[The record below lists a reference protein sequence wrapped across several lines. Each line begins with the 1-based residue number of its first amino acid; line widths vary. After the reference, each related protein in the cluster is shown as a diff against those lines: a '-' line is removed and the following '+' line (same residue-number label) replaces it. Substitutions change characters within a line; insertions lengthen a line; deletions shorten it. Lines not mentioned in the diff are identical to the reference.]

1 MSGARPDVEQH
12 LTGAAAPPGANG
24 DLLFEAPWEARV
36 FGMAHALCDAG
47 LFRWAEFQAA
57 LIEEIARWER
67 EEAGAGGTYR
77 YYERFQ
83 AALETL
89 LDRLGPASGAQLAA
103 RAAALAARPHGHDH
117 HHDHAHDD
125 HDH

>member
-1 MSGARPDVEQH
+1 MSTARPDVEQH
-12 LTGAAAPPGANG
+12 LTGAAAPPSANG
-24 DLLFEAPWEARV
+24 ELLFEAPWEARV

-47 LFRWAEFQAA
+47 LFRWPEFQAA

-67 EEAGAGGTYR
+67 EDAGASGVYR

-83 AALETL
+83 AALEIL
-89 LDRLGPASGAQLAA
+89 LDRLGSASGPQLEA
-103 RAAALAARPHGHDH
+103 RAAALAVRPHGHDH
-117 HHDHAHDD
+117 PHAEPHD